1 MRTQQRVTVPG
12 GVSLVLDVWEGGGSG
27 FLLVHGL
34 ASNARMWDGVAG
46 RLAEAGHA
54 VAAVD
59 LRGHGR
65 SDKVDW
71 GYDFATV
78 CADLGEVIGELGWER
93 PVVVGQSW
101 GGNVVLELALRSPD
115 ILAGVACVDG
125 GTIEL
130 AGRFAT
136 WEDCAAALAPP
147 VLVGTAAGR
156 FEGAIRAAHP
166 DWPESGIQGALA
178 NFEVRP
184 DGTVAPWLSL
194 EHHMT
199 ILRALYEHRPSTRY
213 AELAVPVLLVAAD
226 TGDPAWTAEKKSS
239 VEAAVEAIPVAK
251 AVWFSPADHDIHA
264 QFPDEV
270 AAVLHRAVSE
280 GFFG

>member
-1 MRTQQRVTVPG
+1 VALPG
-12 GVSLVLDVWEGGGSG
+12 GVSLALDLWEGGGTG

-65 SDKVDW
+65 SDKAGG

-78 CADLGEVIGELGWER
+78 CGDLEAVIGALAWDHP

-101 GGNVVLELALRSPD
+101 GGNVVLELAFRSPD
-115 ILAGVACVDG
+115 ILSGVACVDG

-136 WEDCAAALAPP
+136 WEECAAALAPP

-156 FEGAIRAAHP
+156 FEAAIRAAHP
-166 DWPESGIQGALA
+166 DWPESGIQGTLA

-184 DGTVAPWLSL
+184 DGTIAPWLSL
-194 EHHMT
+194 EHHMA

-213 AELAVPVLLVAAD
+213 PELTVPVLLVPAD
-226 TGDPAWTAEKKSS
+226 TKDPAWTADKRDA
-239 VEAAVEAIPVAK
+239 VAAAEAAIPVARV
-251 AVWFSPADHDIHA
+251 VWFSPADHDIHA
-264 QFPDEV
+264 QFPDAL
-270 AAVLHRAVSE
+270 AALLQGAVSE
-280 GFFG
+280 GFFK